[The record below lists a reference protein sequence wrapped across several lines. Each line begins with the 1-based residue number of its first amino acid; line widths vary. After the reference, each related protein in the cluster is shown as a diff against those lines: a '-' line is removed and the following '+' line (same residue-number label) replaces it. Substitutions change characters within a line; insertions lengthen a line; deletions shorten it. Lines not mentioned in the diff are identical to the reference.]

1 MKLKNTILYLAALS
15 LFSCEMKDEI
25 FNKNEISGD
34 VGYLNLA
41 VSAQNKVTKAATDD
55 GIKEDN
61 PSVDAANFNVEIYNS
76 EGVFKAFE
84 SYDELPETIA
94 LPEGSYTVK
103 AHTPGEI
110 QPKMSEPYY
119 NGETKLSITKDT
131 ETAAKVI
138 CTMQNTKIK
147 LIYGP
152 TFATTFS
159 SWTITVS
166 DGSENI
172 LTFTQDDLNPDAIY
186 WLIADEVSGITV
198 HIDATLPNNGG
209 KVSEDRI
216 ITKPDDAE
224 SNFWAGS
231 DALTITME
239 PGEPSDPENPTG
251 VTIDVKV
258 EVSFTDSE
266 VTEEIPVEDGNG
278 EEGGEPTDPGEGDG
292 EDEDTTDPGEGNG
305 PTITFPKNNYIL
317 PDDSNAPADAVI
329 SASAGLKSVV
339 VKIIPGNTSF
349 EDALKL
355 LPNAGTTEDK
365 KKLDLIAGVE
375 LVDNTLLP
383 DIIKMAIQGA
393 NIPKLVSDPITT
405 SYTFPVGSFFDALAG
420 LGTTGVDGKPSSH
433 SFAITVEDMNGETT
447 SSVLSVSVK

>member
-41 VSAQNKVTKAATDD
+41 VSAQNKVTKAATDNGESPNTPVNAD
-55 GIKEDN
+55 
-61 PSVDAANFNVEIYNS
+61 NFNVEICTN
-76 EGVFKAFE
+76 EGVYKKFD
-84 SYDELPETIA
+84 SYSELPETIE
-94 LPEGSYTVK
+94 LPVGSYTVK
-103 AHTPGEI
+103 AHTPGEV

-119 NGETKLSITKDT
+119 NGETNLKITKGT
-131 ETAAKVI
+131 ETEASVI
-138 CTMQNTKIK
+138 CSMQNTKVQ
-147 LIYGP
+147 LIYG
-152 TFATTFS
+152 TNFSTTFS

-278 EEGGEPTDPGEGDG
+278 EEGGETTDPGEGD
-292 EDEDTTDPGEGNG
+292 E
-305 PTITFPKNNYIL
+305 PTITFPQNNYTL
-317 PDDSNAPADAVI
+317 PDDNEKPADAVI
-329 SASAGLKSVV
+329 TASAGIKSVV
-339 VKIIPGNTSF
+339 VKITPGNQSF
-349 EDALKL
+349 EDALAVV
-355 LPNAGTTEDK
+355 PNAGETVEDK
-365 KKLDLIAGVE
+365 AKLDLIAGVE

-383 DIIKMAIQGA
+383 QIITMVIPIDIP
-393 NIPKLVSDPITT
+393 NLSSNPVSTN
-405 SYTFPVGSFFDALAG
+405 YKFPVGSFFSTLAD
-420 LGTTGVDGKPSSH
+420 LGQTGVDGKPSSH
-433 SFAITVEDMNGETT
+433 NFEITVEDMNGRTT
-447 SSVLSVSVK
+447 SGVLKVSVK

>member
-41 VSAQNKVTKAATDD
+41 VSAQNKVTKAATDN
-55 GIKEDN
+55 GESPN
-61 PSVDAANFNVEIYNS
+61 SPVSAENFNVEISTS
-76 EGVFKAFE
+76 EGVYKKFD
-84 SYDELPETIA
+84 SYSELPETIE
-94 LPEGSYTVK
+94 LPVGSYTVK
-103 AHTPGEI
+103 AHTPGEV
-110 QPKMSEPYY
+110 QPQMSEPYY

-186 WLIADEVSGITV
+186 WLIADEVFGITV

-209 KVSEDRI
+209 KVTEDRI

-278 EEGGEPTDPGEGDG
+278 EEGGETTDPDEGEG
-292 EDEDTTDPGEGNG
+292 EDTTDPGEGDE
-305 PTITFPKNNYIL
+305 PTITFPQNNYTL
-317 PDDSNAPADAVI
+317 PDDNKKPADAVI
-329 SASAGLKSVV
+329 TASAGIKSVV
-339 VKIIPGNTSF
+339 VKITPGNQSF
-349 EDALKL
+349 EDALAVV
-355 LPNAGTTEDK
+355 PNAGETVEDK
-365 KKLDLIAGVE
+365 AKLDLIAGVE

-383 DIIKMAIQGA
+383 QIITMVIPIDIP
-393 NIPKLVSDPITT
+393 NLSSNPVSTN
-405 SYTFPVGSFFDALAG
+405 YKFPVGSFFSTLAD
-420 LGTTGVDGKPSSH
+420 LGQTGVDGKPSSH
-433 SFAITVEDMNGETT
+433 NFEITVEDMNGRTT
-447 SSVLSVSVK
+447 SGVLKVSVK